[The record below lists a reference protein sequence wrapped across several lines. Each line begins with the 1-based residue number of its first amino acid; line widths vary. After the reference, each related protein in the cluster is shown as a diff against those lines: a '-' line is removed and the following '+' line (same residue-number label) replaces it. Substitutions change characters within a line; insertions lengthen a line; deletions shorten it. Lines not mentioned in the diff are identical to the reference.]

1 MLPPN
6 VTFVFYVYPSLV
18 ATRREGR
25 VKKHP
30 LILSKN
36 YGALIPLKIAL
47 IYAVVAGLWI
57 LLSDELLHLLFK
69 NPTTITRISIAKGWL
84 FTVVTANLLYFLVHR
99 YVKALQRK
107 DDNLFEVVQGVSATT
122 GKAFFQ
128 SLVRKLAELLRVDY
142 VLVGELTGEGLTRV
156 RTIAVFGKG
165 NPLENFEYDLAGTPC
180 ADVTQGDGRICCYP
194 AGAAR
199 QFPQDHLLAA
209 MGIESY
215 VGVPLCDSE
224 GHVLGIMAILGCQPL
239 EGKDEAEAMF
249 RIFAVRAAAELERK
263 KRVDDLRAAEERYR
277 LLFESNPHPMWVYD
291 LETLAF
297 LAIND
302 AAVSHYGYSREEF
315 LAMTIRDIR
324 PPEDIPRLLDSI
336 AQVPPGLGQSGY
348 WRHRKK
354 DGTVIDVEI
363 TTHTLTFDGKAAKL
377 VLANDVTERRRS
389 ETALQTQFNQISTI
403 FDSLNAIVYVA
414 GLEDNRLLYMN
425 NYAATLF
432 GGDWRE
438 RPCYEV
444 IQEGQT
450 KPCDFCTN
458 DRLVKDGEPLP
469 PCVWEFQN
477 TRTGRWYQ
485 CTDKAIR
492 WIDGRLV
499 RMEIAVDITEHRDL
513 ERLKDEMVSAVSHE
527 MRTPLTAMLGFTEFM
542 LENEVP
548 REEQQTYLGTM
559 QRETLRLNE
568 LIGNFL
574 DLQRLN
580 ARRQSFVFAPLAVE
594 DVIGEAVALFQTA
607 SEKHHLVI
615 DCPAGLPKVHG
626 DGAQLYHVLTNLI
639 SNAIKYSPYGGT
651 VTIGARHEEEM
662 VIVRVRDEGIGIPT
676 EELERVFERFYR
688 VDNTDRRSIGGTGLG
703 LSLVREIVHAHQGR
717 AWVESKPGKG
727 SSFYIALPVAEK
739 ETTETASS
747 PTT

>member
-1 MLPPN
+1 M
-6 VTFVFYVYPSLV
+6 
-18 ATRREGR
+18 
-25 VKKHP
+25 KKRSPAFDKH
-30 LILSKN
+30 
-36 YGALIPLKIAL
+36 YGSLIPLKIAV

-57 LLSDELLHLLFK
+57 LLSDEALQLLFK
-69 NPTTITRISIAKGWL
+69 DPNTITRISIVKGWL
-84 FTVVTANLLYFLVHR
+84 FTVVTANLLYFLVYR
-99 YVKALQRK
+99 YVRALQRK
-107 DDNLFEVVQGVSATT
+107 DDNLFEIVQGVSAVT

-128 SLVRKLAELLRVDY
+128 SLVRKLAELLHVDY
-142 VLVGELTGEGLTRV
+142 VLVGELTGEGLTGV

-165 NPLENFEYDLAGTPC
+165 NPMENFEYDLAGTPC
-180 ADVTQGDGRICCYP
+180 ADVTTGDGRVCYH
-194 AGAAR
+194 AKGAAQ
-199 QFPQDHLLAA
+199 QFPQDHLLAT

-215 VGVPLCDSE
+215 LGTPLLDGE
-224 GHVLGIMAILGCQPL
+224 GNVLGVMAILNCRPL
-239 EGKDEAEAMF
+239 DGKDEAEAMF

-263 KRVDDLRAAEERYR
+263 KRVDELRAAEARYR
-277 LLFESNPHPMWVYD
+277 ILFESNPHPMWVYD
-291 LETLAF
+291 LKTLAY
-297 LAIND
+297 LAVNE
-302 AAVSHYGYSREEF
+302 AAVTHYGYSREEF
-315 LAMTIRDIR
+315 LAMTIKDIR
-324 PPEDIPRLLDSI
+324 PAEDIPRLLDSI
-336 AQVPPGLGQSGY
+336 EQVPPGLGQSGY

-354 DGTVIDVEI
+354 DGMVIDVEI

-389 ETALQTQFNQISTI
+389 ETALLTQFNQISTV
-403 FDSLNAIVYVA
+403 FDALNAIVYVA
-414 GLEDNRLLYMN
+414 DMEDYRLLYMN
-425 NYAATLF
+425 NYAISLF
-432 GGDWRE
+432 SSDWLDK
-438 RPCYEV
+438 PCYE
-444 IQEGQT
+444 ILQGGQT

-458 DRLVKDGEPLP
+458 DRLKKDGEPLP

-499 RMEIAVDITEHRDL
+499 RMEIAVDITEHKDL

-527 MRTPLTAMLGFTEFM
+527 MRTPLTAILGFTEFM

-559 QRETLRLNE
+559 QREMLRLNE

-580 ARRQSFVFAPLAVE
+580 ARRHSFVFTPLIIE
-594 DVIGEAVALFQTA
+594 DVVREAVTLFQTA
-607 SEKHHLVI
+607 SEKHHLLI
-615 DCPAGLPKVHG
+615 DCPPDLPKVRG
-626 DGAQLYHVLTNLI
+626 DRAQLYHVLTNLI

-651 VTIGARHEEEM
+651 VTIGARLEEGM
-662 VIVRVRDEGIGIPT
+662 VVVRVRDEGIGIPT

-717 AWVESKPGKG
+717 VWVESKPGEG
-727 SSFYIALPVAEK
+727 SSFYIALPVE
-739 ETTETASS
+739 ETDATETALS
-747 PTT
+747 PTA

>member
-1 MLPPN
+1 M
-6 VTFVFYVYPSLV
+6 
-18 ATRREGR
+18 
-25 VKKHP
+25 KKP
-30 LILSKN
+30 FSILNKN
-36 YGALIPLKIAL
+36 YGSLIPLKIAV
-47 IYAVVAGLWI
+47 IYAVMTGLWI
-57 LLSDELLHLLFK
+57 LLSDKLVYLLFK
-69 NPTTITRISIAKGWL
+69 DPTTITRVSIIKGWL
-84 FTVVTANLLYFLVHR
+84 FTVVTANLLYFLVYR

-128 SLVRKLAELLRVDY
+128 SLVRKLAELLHVDY
-142 VLVGELTGEGLTRV
+142 VLVGELTGEGLTKV

-165 NPLENFEYDLAGTPC
+165 NPMENFEYDLAGSPC
-180 ADVTQGDGRICCYP
+180 ANVTMGAGKVCCYP
-194 AGAAR
+194 AGAAQ
-199 QFPQDHLLAA
+199 QFPQDHLLAT

-215 VGVPLCDSE
+215 VGMPLCDSE
-224 GHVLGIMAILGCQPL
+224 GHVLGIMAILSCQPL

-263 KRVDDLRAAEERYR
+263 KRVDELRAAEVRYR
-277 LLFESNPHPMWVYD
+277 ILFESNPHPMWVYD

-297 LAIND
+297 LATND
-302 AAVSHYGYSREEF
+302 AAVTHYGYSREEF
-315 LAMTIRDIR
+315 LAMTIKDIR
-324 PPEDIPRLLDSI
+324 PPEDLPRLIDNIAHVTEGLDDAGI
-336 AQVPPGLGQSGY
+336 WQ
-348 WRHRKK
+348 HRKK
-354 DGTVIDVEI
+354 DGTLIDVEI
-363 TTHTLTFDGKAAKL
+363 TSHTLTFDGRQAEV
-377 VLANDVTERRRS
+377 VLANDVTERRRA
-389 ETALQTQFNQISTI
+389 ETALLTQFSQISTI

-414 GLEDNRLLYMN
+414 DLEDYRLLYMN

-444 IQEGQT
+444 LQEGQT

-499 RMEIAVDITEHRDL
+499 RMEIAVDITEHKDL

-542 LENEVP
+542 LENEVA

-580 ARRQSFVFAPLAVE
+580 ARRQSFVFSPLAIEAV
-594 DVIGEAVALFQTA
+594 VGEAIALFQA
-607 SEKHHLVI
+607 VSEKHHLVI
-615 DCPAGLPKVHG
+615 DCPPDLPKVRG
-626 DGAQLYHVLTNLI
+626 DGTQLYHVLTNLI

-651 VTIGARHEEEM
+651 VTVGAHLEEGM

-688 VDNTDRRSIGGTGLG
+688 VDNTDRRTIGGTGLG

-727 SSFYIALPVAEK
+727 SSFYIALPVADEDA
-739 ETTETASS
+739 TETVPS
-747 PTT
+747 PTA